1 MAKKKKVTLGSVCKS
16 KEGNGTYIKI
26 YKDHFLK
33 DGMNIIVETPQE
45 ELKGAQKACA
55 DGKISSDILAQIE
68 ERIAK
73 YPPYVK
79 SNLIYFKEEA

>member
-16 KEGNGTYIKI
+16 KEGNGTYVKI

-33 DGMNIIVETPQE
+33 DGTNIIVETPQE
-45 ELKGAQKACA
+45 ELAGARKAAA
-55 DGKISSDILAQIE
+55 DGKISEQTLAQIE
-68 ERIAK
+68 ERISK